1 MDGDELADLLRV
13 ASAVAALQCS
23 RAGATPPTV
32 DEVERFL
39 ASLGADST
47 QSG

>member
-1 MDGDELADLLRV
+1 MDRDELPDLLSV

-32 DEVERFL
+32 AEVERLL
-39 ASLGADST
+39 ASL
-47 QSG
+47 